1 MEKILVQI
9 AVVLFAVSFS
19 KTSLSQQLAPA
30 AQENSVEAPAAAP
43 APTPAPIEVSPPL
56 IDPGPTPAPIVEP
69 TPAPTPKPPQF
80 VSAENYQ
87 KILKRGV
94 PEVALK
100 RVISFMQAHMG
111 KKFHFKNDMPMALKN
126 ATWTVI
132 IDYTQPS
139 VNYRCYLI
147 NLKTGVVERY
157 LVAHGRNTGEVQA
170 TDFSNSHNSNKTSL
184 GLYLTGRS
192 YQSSRFG
199 TGRILYG
206 LETFNDE
213 AHLRGIVI
221 HGAQYMSDT
230 FIRNNG
236 RAGRSQGCPAMERN
250 SFKRVHNILGAGAL
264 FLHYHKRLPQEVRK
278 SPKVKLT

>member
-1 MEKILVQI
+1 MNNLFQI
-9 AVVLFAVSFS
+9 ALVLFAFSFS
-19 KTSLSQQLAPA
+19 KIAFSEQLESAT
-30 AQENSVEAPAAAP
+30 QENSVQSPTPEPIP
-43 APTPAPIEVSPPL
+43 APTP
-56 IDPGPTPAPIVEP
+56 EP
-69 TPAPTPKPPQF
+69 TPAPTPAPTPTPQPTPSPTPAPPVF
-80 VSAENYQ
+80 VSPENYQ

-94 PEVALK
+94 PELALK

-111 KKFHFKNDMPMALKN
+111 KKFHFRNDMPMILKN
-126 ATWTVI
+126 STWTVI

-139 VNYRCYLI
+139 INYRCYLI

-192 YQSSRFG
+192 YQSGRFG

-206 LETFNDE
+206 LETFNDQ

-250 SFKRVHNILGAGAL
+250 SFKRVHNILGSGAL
-264 FLHYHKRLPQEVRK
+264 FLHYHKKLPHEVRK